1 MVKISSRHSLYF
13 ILCTTA
19 NGNYSHCLGMSDI
32 LNAIK
37 DEWIINKKKLAQVY
51 IYFSQT
57 ENIPSSSSYTV
68 IFKSLGNKK

>member
-1 MVKISSRHSLYF
+1 
-13 ILCTTA
+13 
-19 NGNYSHCLGMSDI
+19 MSDI

-37 DEWIINKKKLAQVY
+37 DEWIVNKKKLAQVY